1 MLLRRFFLE
10 CEYSHSK
17 LSNCY
22 IRNKLN
28 SLDND
33 CYSNVLGAYA
43 SFLWDMD
50 EDDDDEDE
58 DKSSSDHE
66 QLKVFLF

>member
-1 MLLRRFFLE
+1 MNI
-10 CEYSHSK
+10 HSK
-17 LSNCY
+17 LNDCY
-22 IRNKLN
+22 IQEKLN

-50 EDDDDEDE
+50 EDDEDE

-66 QLKVFLF
+66 QLKVFLL